1 MPFEILT
8 RAKVLKSRII
18 KAAINLFGFRAEK
31 ILNDPD
37 QIKIILD
44 KTKGK
49 MNNPSQSFDSFREE
63 LFTLYE
69 FAVDYFE
76 KNYRDVSIKSIFILI
91 FALVYFVIPS
101 DIIPDLLLGIG
112 YIDDSIVI
120 LWSYR
125 AIKKEVLKYKE
136 WKADNTT

>member
-1 MPFEILT
+1 
-8 RAKVLKSRII
+8 
-18 KAAINLFGFRAEK
+18 
-31 ILNDPD
+31 
-37 QIKIILD
+37 
-44 KTKGK
+44 

-63 LFTLYE
+63 LITLYE